1 MLSEYLIK
9 YSQQGSLYRKLQIT
23 QTISPLRDR
32 LKWALEIM
40 EGIENLHMKGL
51 VHGDINIGRLQLKSP
66 HVLSIGEIF
75 S

>member
-1 MLSEYLIK
+1 MRYMLSEYLIK

-51 VHGDINIGRLQLKSP
+51 VHGDITYSILGKS
-66 HVLSIGEIF
+66 EY
-75 S
+75 